1 LPIRVMLARLPA
13 ILSDVFR
20 EILDRPDVQVV
31 GVTDSPVE
39 TLLDIG
45 SSRPDVVVLGISPA
59 DLPGL
64 AAQLVDEYPHVH
76 VVAVTPD
83 ARSAFL
89 YSLRPELVALGT
101 ASPER
106 LLAAIRAASGAEL
119 SGGGSGPTDRPV
131 QIRVTD
137 ERGMT

>member
-1 LPIRVMLARLPA
+1 LPIRVLLARLPA

-20 EILDRPDVQVV
+20 EILDQ
-31 GVTDSPVE
+31 
-39 TLLDIG
+39 
-45 SSRPDVVVLGISPA
+45 
-59 DLPGL
+59 PGL

-101 ASPER
+101 ATPER
-106 LLAAIRAASGAEL
+106 LLAAIRAAGGAEL
-119 SGGGSGPTDRPV
+119 PGGGSGPPTGQCRSGSPTKGV
-131 QIRVTD
+131 
-137 ERGMT
+137 